1 MFVMSHFLF
10 KKIANLKDILCKL
23 VEFCVLSD
31 IHVSETRF
39 KQINENL
46 KHD

>member
-1 MFVMSHFLF
+1 M
-10 KKIANLKDILCKL
+10 

-31 IHVSETRF
+31 IHVSMTRF

-46 KHD
+46 KSFSKVLSPRL